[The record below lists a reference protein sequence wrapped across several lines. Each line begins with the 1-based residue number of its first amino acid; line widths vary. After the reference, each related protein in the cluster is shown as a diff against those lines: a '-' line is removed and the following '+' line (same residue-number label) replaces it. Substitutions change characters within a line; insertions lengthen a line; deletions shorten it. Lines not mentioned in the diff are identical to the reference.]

1 MRSIRTRLV
10 ASTLAMVVTTVTL
23 LVVVVTARSS
33 SFGEQQATRYT
44 SQLARTSAGDVRE
57 ELAGAVRTVTD
68 LAGTLATLHRQ
79 GGLTRPAASELV
91 RQSLLTHP
99 GFFGVSTGWEAN
111 AFDGRD
117 AEFAAGAG
125 TDATTDASGRFV
137 PYWYRSGNDVALA
150 PLTGLDDPA
159 ASTWYWTP
167 KETGEVLF
175 TEPYTYAVDGVDVL
189 MSTAA
194 APVVVDGTFLGVVTA
209 DLSLAGLTTSM
220 AEVRPYGTGYASL
233 LTDRGTFVT
242 HPREDLLGTAAA
254 GWAKSLAAEV
264 TASGETATR
273 SGEDAVLGGD
283 ALTAVAPVAV
293 TGEQTWTL
301 LVSAPRS
308 AALAA
313 SHSLRT
319 TTLLLG
325 LLAVLVAGIV
335 TWVIGTGIGR
345 PIRRLRDSLADIA
358 DGDGDLTKRVDET
371 RRDELGELG
380 GAFNRFAETIAA
392 TVREV
397 SVEAATLDRAA
408 STLDETSRRLGEDVQ
423 DTAQRS
429 GVVAEQADTASGE
442 VTGISAATEQM
453 GASISEI
460 ARGTHE
466 ASRIAAEAVDTARS
480 TERVIAE
487 LSSSSAEIS
496 EIVAA
501 ITSIA
506 QQTNLLALN
515 ATIEAARA
523 GDAGKGFAVVAG
535 EVKELSL
542 QTARATEDIERKIE
556 ALQGSVS
563 QASGSVAHIGTVIDR
578 LDEIQ
583 ATVAA
588 AVEEQS
594 AVTGD
599 LASGVSRAASAT
611 RTIAGTIGEV
621 ARVAERTTA
630 SAAETDACSRQ
641 VAGSAEHVRALVGRF
656 KV

>member
-10 ASTLAMVVTTVTL
+10 ASTLAMVVTTLTL
-23 LVVVVTARSS
+23 LIVVVTAKSG
-33 SFGEQQATRYT
+33 SFGEEQATNYT
-44 SQLARTSAGDVRE
+44 SQLAQTSAAQVQE
-57 ELAGAVRTVTD
+57 QLAGAVRTVSD
-68 LAGTLATLHRQ
+68 LAGALATLHQ
-79 GGLTRPAASELV
+79 QEVLTRPAASELV
-91 RQSLLTHP
+91 HQSLLTHP
-99 GFFGVSTGWEAN
+99 EFVGAGTGWEAN
-111 AFDGRD
+111 AFDGQD
-117 AEFAAGAG
+117 ARFAGS
-125 TDATTDASGRFV
+125 DATTDATGRFI
-137 PYWYRSGNDVALA
+137 PYWFRSGNDVSVT
-150 PLTGLDDPA
+150 PLTDLDDPA
-159 ASTWYWTP
+159 KSAWFWTP
-167 KETGEVLF
+167 KQTGKVYF
-175 TEPYTYAVDGVDVL
+175 TEPYEYEIDGVNVL

-209 DLSLAGLTTSM
+209 DLALTSLTSSM
-220 AEVRPYGTGYASL
+220 AEIKPYGSGYASL
-233 LTDRGTFVT
+233 LTDQGTVVT
-242 HPREDLLGTAAA
+242 SPDTKLLGSAATGDTKA
-254 GWAKSLAAEV
+254 LAAQV
-264 TASGETATR
+264 TASRTTATR
-273 SGEDAVLGGD
+273 AGTDSVLGED
-283 ALTAVAPVAV
+283 ALTAVAPVTV
-293 TGEQTWTL
+293 TAEQTWTL

-313 SHSLRT
+313 SRSLRT

-325 LLAVLVAGIV
+325 LLAVLVAGAV

-397 SVEAATLDRAA
+397 STQAGELHTAATRLDA
-408 STLDETSRRLGEDVQ
+408 TSQRLGENVH

-429 GVVAEQADTASGE
+429 GIVAEQAETASGE
-442 VTGISAATEQM
+442 VTGIAAAAEEM
-453 GASISEI
+453 GSSISEI
-460 ARGTHE
+460 ARGTSE
-466 ASRIAAEAVDTARS
+466 AARIAAEAVDVARS
-480 TERVIAE
+480 TEGAITE
-487 LSSSSAEIS
+487 LSASSAEIS

-506 QQTNLLALN
+506 AQTNLLALN

-542 QTARATEDIERKIE
+542 QTARATEDIERKIV
-556 ALQGSVS
+556 ALQGNVS
-563 QASGSVAHIGTVIDR
+563 QASSSVAHIGTVVDR

-599 LASGVSRAASAT
+599 LAMGVARAASAT
-611 RTIAGTIGEV
+611 HTIAGTIGEV
-621 ARVAERTTA
+621 AQVAGRTTA
-630 SAAETDACSRQ
+630 SAAETDACARQ
-641 VAGSAEHVRALVGRF
+641 VAGTAEKMRELVGRF